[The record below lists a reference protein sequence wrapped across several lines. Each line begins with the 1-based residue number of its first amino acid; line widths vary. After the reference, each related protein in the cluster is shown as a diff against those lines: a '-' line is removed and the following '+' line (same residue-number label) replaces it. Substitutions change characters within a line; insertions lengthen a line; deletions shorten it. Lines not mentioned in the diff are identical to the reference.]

1 MESFTTSEV
10 ARLLGLS
17 PTQVRSQA
25 RAGFFTPE
33 RGPRNDYRFSFQDLV
48 LLRTARELAR
58 ARVRPGRIRTA
69 LRDLARQLPPD
80 CSLSG
85 IRITAEGRR
94 VLVHDGAHSW
104 NPESGQLQIE
114 FAALELPTTR
124 SLGGAPTSPA
134 SPLSAEDWFEH
145 ALELESV
152 DPNGANHAY
161 AQALALDPSL
171 WDAHVNLG
179 RLLQLS
185 GRTPEAIEHYRV
197 ALRGGTSDPTAAFNL
212 GTALEERREW
222 THAVGAYRYALR
234 LDPRFGDAHFNLA
247 RLYEQLGH
255 PTAALRHLKSYR
267 LLNQS

>member
-17 PTQVRSQA
+17 STQVRSQA
-25 RAGFFTPE
+25 RAGFLRPE

-58 ARVRPGRIRTA
+58 AQVRPGRIRNA

-80 CSLSG
+80 CCLSG
-85 IRITAEGRR
+85 FRITAEGRR
-94 VLVHDGAHSW
+94 VLVHDGAQCW

-114 FAALELPTTR
+114 FATLQLPTTCAR
-124 SLGGAPTSPA
+124 DMPPLAAA
-134 SPLSAEDWFEH
+134 SALTAEDWFEH
-145 ALELESV
+145 ALELELV
-152 DPNGANHAY
+152 DPNGANQAY
-161 AQALALDPSL
+161 AEALALDPSL

-179 RLLQLS
+179 RLLQLG

-212 GTALEERREW
+212 GTALEERGEW
-222 THAVGAYRYALR
+222 SQAVGAYRYALR
-234 LDPRFGDAHFNLA
+234 LDPQFGDAHFNLA
-247 RLYEQLGH
+247 RLYEQLGR

-267 LLNQS
+267 MLNQS

>member
-25 RAGFFTPE
+25 RAGFLTPE

-58 ARVRPGRIRTA
+58 ARVRPGRIRNA

-94 VLVHDGAHSW
+94 VLVHDGALSW

-114 FAALELPTTR
+114 FAALKLSSTCPF
-124 SLGGAPTSPA
+124 GIAPAAAVAT
-134 SPLSAEDWFEH
+134 LTAEDWFEH
-145 ALELESV
+145 ALELELL

-179 RLLQLS
+179 RLLQLA
-185 GRTPEAIEHYRV
+185 GRTAEAIEHYR
-197 ALRGGTSDPTAAFNL
+197 
-212 GTALEERREW
+212 
-222 THAVGAYRYALR
+222 
-234 LDPRFGDAHFNLA
+234 
-247 RLYEQLGH
+247 
-255 PTAALRHLKSYR
+255 
-267 LLNQS
+267 